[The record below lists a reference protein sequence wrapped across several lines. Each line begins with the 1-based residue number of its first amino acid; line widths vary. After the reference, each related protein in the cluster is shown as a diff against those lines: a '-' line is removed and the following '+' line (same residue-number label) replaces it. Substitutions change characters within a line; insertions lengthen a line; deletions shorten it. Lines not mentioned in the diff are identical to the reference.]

1 LRFYQLI
8 FEKYQKLNP
17 TPSASRFRIL
27 EKKKKNQSK
36 RPKEKEKKE
45 YLDYYFIVTKKISRA
60 RL

>member
-27 EKKKKNQSK
+27 EKKKKNQK
-36 RPKEKEKKE
+36 DQRKKKKKNIWTTISS
-45 YLDYYFIVTKKISRA
+45 LLKKISRA